1 MRSLNTEKQATDRPG
16 KDTDCGLGIKRGL
29 RMKQGLCNRS
39 INRGQGEMLF
49 SKYYPELVM
58 GLKRWSYLRKQKYGG
73 HGVIR
78 SNKDVLLYE

>member
-1 MRSLNTEKQATDRPG
+1 M
-16 KDTDCGLGIKRGL
+16 
-29 RMKQGLCNRS
+29 
-39 INRGQGEMLF
+39 F

-78 SNKDVLLYE
+78 SNKDVLLYEKLEIS